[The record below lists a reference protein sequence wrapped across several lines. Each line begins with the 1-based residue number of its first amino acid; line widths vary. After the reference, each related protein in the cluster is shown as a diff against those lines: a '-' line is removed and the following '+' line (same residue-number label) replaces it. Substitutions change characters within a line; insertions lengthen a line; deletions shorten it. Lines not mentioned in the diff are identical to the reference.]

1 MMPWGHAAFGY
12 VLYSLSHRLWTRA
25 PPSGLA
31 VVALLFGTQLPDL
44 VDKPLSWGLHLF
56 PQGYSIGHSVFVA
69 VPVGLLVLTAAILKN
84 RTVVGAAF
92 TIGYWSHLGG
102 DVLIRVIGRNETP
115 FAPVLWPVVT
125 LPPYGHEV
133 SLFERAFRIIG
144 AFLYSLSTEKQ
155 LMVLGIYLAP
165 YMLVFILWLLDG
177 APVVS
182 ELRQAVIGR

>member
-12 VLYSLSHRLWTRA
+12 VVYSLGHRIWTRA

-31 VVALLFGTQLPDL
+31 VLALLFGTQLPDL

-69 VPVGLLVLTAAILKN
+69 VPVGLLVLTVAIVKG
-84 RTVVGAAF
+84 RSAVGAAF
-92 TIGYWSHLGG
+92 AVGYWSHLAG
-102 DVLIRVIGRNETP
+102 DVLIRVVGPDDAP

-125 LPPYGHEV
+125 LPPYDHKV
-133 SLFERAFRIIG
+133 SLFERAFDIIG

-155 LMVLGIYLAP
+155 LMILGIYLAP
-165 YMLVFILWLLDG
+165 YTLVFILWLLDG
-177 APVVS
+177 APVVA
-182 ELRQAVIGR
+182 ELRRAVSNQ